1 MAGPGSLIVTV
12 GADHAGVELKDRLA
26 ELLRRDGHELID
38 RGTNSTE
45 SVDYPDFAAAVASD
59 VATGK
64 AERGLLV
71 CGTGVGM
78 AITANKVRGVRAANV
93 RTVEEAELSR
103 QHNDANV
110 LCLGA
115 RFIDPQVAEDVLTAW
130 LQTDFEGGR
139 HERRVEKIGQVENS
153 QL

>member
-1 MAGPGSLIVTV
+1 MIITI
-12 GADHAGVELKDRLA
+12 GADHAGADLKDRLA
-26 ELLRRDGHELID
+26 ELIQHYGHQLID
-38 RGTNSTE
+38 RGTNSSD
-45 SVDYPDFAAAVASD
+45 SVDYPDFAAAVAGD

-64 AERGLLV
+64 ADRGVLI
-71 CGTGVGM
+71 CGTGIGM

-115 RFIDPQVAEDVLTAW
+115 RFIDPQVAEDVLLAW
-130 LQTDFEGGR
+130 LQTEFEGGR
-139 HERRVEKIGQVENS
+139 HERRVEKIVQVENS
-153 QL
+153 QQ

>member
-1 MAGPGSLIVTV
+1 MIVTV